1 VQICATASQD
11 SRQAPDSPTP
21 SAIGTAPRRATILV
35 VEDEAE
41 IRALVQESLLDAGY
55 AVIAAADGAEAMIQ
69 FETRSDID
77 LIFTD
82 IVMPG
87 IDGFKVADMARL
99 RRPRVKIL
107 YTTAFTGR
115 IHEYLGVMHGPVLP
129 KPYRPT
135 GCVSAVSLV
144 LALEQQSLFH
154 GDAR

>member
-1 VQICATASQD
+1 VQIGPTGSQE
-11 SRQAPDSPTP
+11 SRPAPDSRTR
-21 SAIGTAPRRATILV
+21 AAAGAAERRPTILV
-35 VEDEAE
+35 VEDEPD
-41 IRALVQESLLDAGY
+41 IRTLVQEALHEAGY

-82 IVMPG
+82 IVIPG
-87 IDGFKVADMARL
+87 IDGFKIADMARL
-99 RRPRVKIL
+99 RRPHVKIL

-115 IHEYLGVMHGPVLP
+115 IHEHLGVMHGPVLR

-144 LALEQQSLFH
+144 LSLSH
-154 GDAR
+154 EDIP